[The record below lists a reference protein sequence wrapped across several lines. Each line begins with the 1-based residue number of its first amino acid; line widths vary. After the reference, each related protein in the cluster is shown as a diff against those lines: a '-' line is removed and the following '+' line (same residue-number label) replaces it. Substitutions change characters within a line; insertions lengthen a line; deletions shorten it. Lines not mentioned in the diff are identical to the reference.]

1 MAKTTAKT
9 KTKAKTRAH
18 LKIQLVIASALAAIG
33 AALLIAGLVIPPTGE
48 IHYSVLIAVGEILTF
63 VGSTLGIDYH
73 YKFKEF
79 NRN

>member
-1 MAKTTAKT
+1 MAKTKAG
-9 KTKAKTRAH
+9 TKARTRTQ
-18 LKIQLVIASALAAIG
+18 LRIQLIIASALAAIG

-73 YKFKEF
+73 YKFKEY
-79 NRN
+79 NRS